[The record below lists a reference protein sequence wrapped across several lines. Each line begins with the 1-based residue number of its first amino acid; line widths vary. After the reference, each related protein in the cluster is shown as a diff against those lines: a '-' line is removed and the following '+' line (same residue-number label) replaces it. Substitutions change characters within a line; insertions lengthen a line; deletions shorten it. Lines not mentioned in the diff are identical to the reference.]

1 MQVVRTATVDVVQMA
16 KDRGC
21 FRILN
26 DMREATL
33 NLSMVEVY
41 NLPNLFA
48 ETASTASLQVYK
60 FKRALVIS
68 EDQALLPFFENVS
81 RNRLHKVRLF
91 HTIEEAE
98 QWLFEP

>member
-1 MQVVRTATVDVVQMA
+1 
-16 KDRGC
+16 
-21 FRILN
+21 
-26 DMREATL
+26 
-33 NLSMVEVY
+33 
-41 NLPNLFA
+41 
-48 ETASTASLQVYK
+48 VYK